1 MIKLD
6 RPPTLVEAVTESLRK
21 EILKGNF
28 LPGTPLT
35 EVELSKNLD
44 ISRGTAREALRHLD
58 QEGLVEVIPHR
69 GAFVAQ
75 LSPQKV
81 KEIYTL
87 RSLLEPYAVR
97 LSMENLA
104 FDVEYLD
111 EMRELVRLMGVY
123 EKAGDYQRTIEVDIR
138 FHEMSSVRCGH
149 ELLIDVLHNLQS
161 LTLMF
166 ILTTK
171 LYRSDMVSDEVSHQA
186 IFDGILSGDPVFAE
200 EIVRKHITDAGTS
213 LMKRME
219 EIGDIYNAE
228 YAEKHLAQIDYE
240 EES

>member
-1 MIKLD
+1 MKLD
-6 RPPTLVEAVTESLRK
+6 RPPTLVEAVTDTLRR
-21 EILKGNF
+21 EIIRGNF

-35 EVELSKNLD
+35 EAELSKSMD
-44 ISRGTAREALRHLD
+44 ISRGTAREALRYLD

-75 LSPQKV
+75 LSRKKV
-81 KEIYTL
+81 EEIYTL
-87 RSLLEPYAVR
+87 RVLLEPFAVR
-97 LSMENLA
+97 LSMENQA
-104 FDVEYLD
+104 FDHDYLE
-111 EMRELVRLMGVY
+111 EMRNLVKKMGEF
-123 EKAGDYQRTIEVDIR
+123 EKAGDYQRTIEADIR
-138 FHEMSSVRCGH
+138 FHEMSSLRCGH

-186 IFDGILSGDPVFAE
+186 IFDGIVSGNPLFAE
-200 EIVRKHITDAGTS
+200 QIVRKHITDAGTS
-213 LMKRME
+213 LLERMK
-219 EIGDIYNAE
+219 EIGDIYQME
-228 YAEKHLAQIDYE
+228 YVEKHLERPTFE